1 MFMRKFSTFLV
12 SLKFLKKHEMLA
24 RGSLQFQ
31 NLTEVKGELCK
42 TGKVVRK
49 RHFYFL
55 LLKADI
61 YFCIHCYLFLVPS
74 QLRITINNEKV
85 ILCFNYR
92 NERCPERIVSIWKG
106 SFEVVADYCIC
117 KMHNLCVRGKLRN
130 FGTYHFYCRHWIFQL
145 LQKVSVHALLTI
157 YWFLQCSFFTPCVA
171 WHLSNMI
178 TFSFDT
184 LI

>member
-1 MFMRKFSTFLV
+1 MLNLCEKCPVHLGKSVFCLLENLENLQDTILTVTLQSLIYTLVTACNALLKFLRAFSV

-31 NLTEVKGELCK
+31 NLTEVKGKLCK

-55 LLKADI
+55 LLKTDI

-92 NERCPERIVSIWKG
+92 NERCPERIVSI
-106 SFEVVADYCIC
+106 
-117 KMHNLCVRGKLRN
+117 
-130 FGTYHFYCRHWIFQL
+130 
-145 LQKVSVHALLTI
+145 
-157 YWFLQCSFFTPCVA
+157 
-171 WHLSNMI
+171 
-178 TFSFDT
+178 
-184 LI
+184 

>member
-1 MFMRKFSTFLV
+1 MFMRKFSIFLV
-12 SLKFLKKHEMLA
+12 FLNFLKKHEMLA
-24 RGSLQFQ
+24 RGFLQFQ
-31 NLTEVKGELCK
+31 NLTEGKGELCK
-42 TGKVVRK
+42 TGKVIRK

-74 QLRITINNEKV
+74 QLRIMVNNEKV

-92 NERCPERIVSIWKG
+92 NGRCSKRIVSIWKG

-130 FGTYHFYCRHWIFQL
+130 FGTYHFYCRHWIFRL

-178 TFSFDT
+178 AFSFDT